1 MQPVERYLNNLAK
14 LLPADQRED
23 ILRELTEDIHSEI
36 EEKESK
42 LGRPLG
48 EAEQIEILK
57 RRGNPLQVAAGY
69 IENRG
74 VLAFGPQLIGPV
86 LFPFYVRVLA
96 FNLGLTFLILGS
108 IFAALSLSGQP
119 ISFASLFSNVLL
131 QLILQLTAVTVI
143 FALVEKH
150 FAHQPYTWDQKDF
163 EQKVHAAVEKR
174 IQENVQ
180 RKSREV
186 SRFDS
191 IAALIASSVVLL
203 WLQSLWTK
211 PFLIF
216 GPAAAFIAFA
226 PVWQSVYPLTVFLI
240 LVGIVRA
247 CVNIAQPNW
256 VRFRDFVAVLLDLGS
271 LFVIRI
277 LLLAHEWIVPAATV
291 AASPSAQHLSL
302 VINRWVPYA
311 LWASAA
317 IAIIQTVHD
326 LIRLYKNWRWSSQQ

>member
-36 EEKESK
+36 EEMESK

-143 FALVEKH
+143 FALVEK
-150 FAHQPYTWDQKDF
+150 
-163 EQKVHAAVEKR
+163 R

-191 IAALIASSVVLL
+191 IAALIASSVALL

-226 PVWQSVYPLTVFLI
+226 PVWQSVYPPTVFLM

-256 VRFRDFVAVLLDLGS
+256 VRFRDFVAVFLDLGS